1 MFWLKIQK
9 TSPAFQSASTHWKI
23 SISRMSQKDL
33 GGGAVVPLAGCGVG
47 FGVAAGV
54 GVGMIAGVAAEA
66 GVANGGAGTGV
77 AGS

>member
-1 MFWLKIQK
+1 M
-9 TSPAFQSASTHWKI
+9 
-23 SISRMSQKDL
+23 ISRLSQKDL

-66 GVANGGAGTGV
+66 GVANDGAGTGV